1 MSSRMTAM
9 EIENQAFHRKLRGY
23 DPEEVDLFLTSVSDE
38 IERLNLENSDM
49 REAMGRLQKELDGV
63 RSREETLQNTLVT
76 AQALTDEMKERA
88 GKQSELILQEA
99 RLRAESLLQDAH
111 ERLGRLDMDITRSKL
126 ERETFER
133 RLRGVLEQHVALLDM
148 RRETRDDR
156 DNLRVLP
163 NRAGTEAG

>member
-9 EIENQAFHRKLRGY
+9 EIENQAFHRKVRGY

-38 IERLNLENSDM
+38 IERLNLENGEM
-49 REAMGRLQKELDGV
+49 REAMGRLQKELDSV
-63 RSREETLQNTLVT
+63 RSREDALQKTLVT
-76 AQALTDEMKERA
+76 AQTLTDEMKDRA

-99 RLRAESLLQDAH
+99 RLRADSLLQDAQ

-133 RLRGVLEQHVALLDM
+133 RLRGVLEQHLALLDM